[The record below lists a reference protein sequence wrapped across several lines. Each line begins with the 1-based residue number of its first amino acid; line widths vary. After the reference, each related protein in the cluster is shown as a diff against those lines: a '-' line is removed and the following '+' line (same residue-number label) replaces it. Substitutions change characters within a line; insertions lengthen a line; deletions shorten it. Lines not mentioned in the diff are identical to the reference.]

1 MLKKFD
7 NKENDGLKMFEA
19 RRGAFEPSGGVL
31 PGNRSYM
38 GAGRFPARRL
48 QTTTFLRKN
57 PTPEQQSMQNLPNL
71 RQKAYVPAQTV
82 SVYASCRPSTTP
94 YASRNGAA
102 TEYSRL
108 WTPKA
113 DKVEEPAETAA
124 MTQSLKAYPTKN
136 SAPLVPKTY
145 AIHGNHQMR
154 SRTLPTGVQPRH
166 MFGYTKRETPGGH
179 APQPAF
185 QGNDESH
192 GDPTLLD
199 NSPQAEAIGRKLTKR
214 EQMIQREVSFNTRVA
229 VTDITLPTYDSKY
242 DSYIPQSGARR
253 FPGPAG
259 MYPKA
264 ARGPASPERAKYYKQ
279 PPPPQAVRRVH
290 RPGSARRSGRPDQAP
305 QPVAQSQQ
313 VSTQHPKPY
322 SEVAGMSNKQ
332 ARADATLKP
341 GVGRSSVMNMSG
353 DNFIRP
359 TTQKDERVHPVAQ
372 AEVVPLPSPAKESL
386 EDQRKG
392 QDELRRTVR
401 KAVRDGLDEP
411 AVIRE
416 LLDRADKLGLPKEDK
431 AVIDLDDLLVA
442 SRVPLSIVQIPRP
455 VLDMVAENEPDGPPW
470 RLLGNMYDVL
480 KVVGEGAYGMVMKSV
495 NRQTGEVV
503 AVKEF
508 KVNDD
513 DPDAEEVRRTSRREV
528 QLLKNLNNKNIVRY
542 LSEFYEREKLYVVM
556 EFVPRN
562 LLEVLE
568 AHVNGLDKE
577 VVRRCI
583 YQLCKAMTFIH
594 KQDIVYRDIKPE
606 NLLIDPQGTLKLC
619 DFGFARK
626 VITDGTILTDYVATR
641 WYRAPELLLG
651 PPFRDKN
658 GIEVRSPY
666 GKGVDMWAIGCLMGE
681 LTDGDPLFA
690 GDSDIDQLLRIQ
702 KVQGGLTKEMNDLFR
717 ANPSNSGIQFN
728 IDRLDPLEHK
738 YAGKMDI
745 VALDFMKGLLQ
756 IDPKKRLTS
765 EQCLRHPY
773 FKPLYR

>member
-71 RQKAYVPAQTV
+71 RQKAYLPAQTV

-113 DKVEEPAETAA
+113 DKVEEPAEAAA
-124 MTQSLKAYPTKN
+124 MTQSLKAYPQHVTKN

-154 SRTLPTGVQPRH
+154 NRALPTGVQSRH
-166 MFGYTKRETPGGH
+166 MFGYTKRETPGVH

-185 QGNDESH
+185 QGDGSP
-192 GDPTLLD
+192 GDPTLSD
-199 NSPQAEAIGRKLTKR
+199 SPQAEAEAIGRKLTKR
-214 EQMIQREVSFNTRVA
+214 EQMLQREVSFNTRVA

-242 DSYIPQSGARR
+242 DSYIPQGGARR
-253 FPGPAG
+253 GFPGPAG
-259 MYPKA
+259 MYPKV

-313 VSTQHPKPY
+313 
-322 SEVAGMSNKQ
+322 
-332 ARADATLKP
+332 
-341 GVGRSSVMNMSG
+341 
-353 DNFIRP
+353 
-359 TTQKDERVHPVAQ
+359 
-372 AEVVPLPSPAKESL
+372 AEVVPLPSPAKESP

-411 AVIRE
+411 AAIRE
-416 LLDRADKLGLPKEDK
+416 LLDRADTLGLPKEDK

-658 GIEVRSPY
+658 GSEVRSPY

-702 KVQGGLTKEMNDLFR
+702 KVQGGLTKEMSELFR

-745 VALDFMKGLLQ
+745 VALDFLKGLLQ